1 MGFGK
6 RSKMAKNAADLVE
19 RQRIEEEE
27 VEKERQA
34 RVDEVRRLNEEMKQR
49 AEAQAERRQRRNSHE
64 LQGVAQDA
72 PTKVPIRRPSL
83 EGAEASTSGNSQRN
97 GDTGFVRKR
106 LVSADSLPGGVN
118 RAGNVTSSE
127 ADKIN
132 QLVKKRTEEKA
143 ARQRQRTKEQ
153 EELAAERAREKSRE
167 IIEVDQEAAS
177 LDKPPVASPSPVER
191 KGASKWLSA
200 RDRLA
205 AMQRESDELKA
216 KALGVGT
223 DDPDQPSAGTNAAKI
238 GAARAAAKVA
248 SGVFYTKEENKEM
261 LTRMKGLSTANKQLE
276 ERVAK
281 LTAKLDALGGAD
293 NLRTSPSFVRAGE
306 PGLTRILSG
315 KSPPSAGGS
324 PDGTAGRRS
333 PSKGNRRMSN
343 PDSFK
348 FLQPTGGK
356 ARRMSGVGASLLSGL
371 NGLLGGESSP
381 QMRSSPQIRN
391 TAVDAVAVIARPDE
405 GRHEAP
411 SMRRLSKEISAAP
424 LVDTVGY

>member
-83 EGAEASTSGNSQRN
+83 EGAREKACLKGLVHSRHTVALPQRAPPHTRKPHAHDFPAGGCSRAPLLYYYAGAEASTSGNSQRN

-238 GAARAAAKVA
+238 GAAR
-248 SGVFYTKEENKEM
+248 
-261 LTRMKGLSTANKQLE
+261 
-276 ERVAK
+276 
-281 LTAKLDALGGAD
+281 
-293 NLRTSPSFVRAGE
+293 
-306 PGLTRILSG
+306 
-315 KSPPSAGGS
+315 
-324 PDGTAGRRS
+324 
-333 PSKGNRRMSN
+333 
-343 PDSFK
+343 
-348 FLQPTGGK
+348 
-356 ARRMSGVGASLLSGL
+356 
-371 NGLLGGESSP
+371 
-381 QMRSSPQIRN
+381 
-391 TAVDAVAVIARPDE
+391 
-405 GRHEAP
+405 
-411 SMRRLSKEISAAP
+411 
-424 LVDTVGY
+424 